1 MVPTLRPDHP
11 EATLTE
17 PARFTQL
24 QDLSAAFTDLLA
36 KVAPGIVS
44 VHSHRSR
51 SSGFVWR
58 PGLIVTADEAL
69 SEDGDFAVRLPS
81 GDIVAA
87 QLAGRDSTTDVALL
101 RVDRA
106 DLQPVLL
113 EALPV
118 TTGALAMAVG
128 AEDGTPT
135 VAVGVVARAAGP
147 WRSLRSGE
155 IEARIELDLRLRRSA
170 EGGLTLNAVGQAI
183 GMAVFGPR
191 RRVLVIPT
199 ATIERVA
206 TKLENYGR
214 IARGYIG
221 LGLQPVAIEGDESG
235 AMVMSVDPRG
245 PGAAAGSIRETS
257 LSPGTASRSGMCT
270 RFCARSDRTASAR
283 RSRSGCVEPA
293 RQDRFR

>member
-1 MVPTLRPDHP
+1 M
-11 EATLTE
+11 TE
-17 PARFTQL
+17 VAPSNYI
-24 QDLSAAFTDLLA
+24 QDLSAAFTGLVG

-69 SEDGDFAVRLPS
+69 SEEGEFAVTLPG
-81 GDIVAA
+81 GDTVAA

-101 RVDRA
+101 RVDHA

-113 EALPV
+113 EASPV
-118 TTGALAMAVG
+118 ATGALVMAVG
-128 AEDGTPT
+128 AEDGAPT
-135 VAVGVVARAAGP
+135 IAVGVVSRSAGS
-147 WRSLRSGE
+147 WRSLRGGE
-155 IEARIELDLRLRRSA
+155 MDARIELDLSLRRAS
-170 EGGLTLNAVGQAI
+170 EGAPTLDAHGQAI

-191 RRVLVIPT
+191 RRVLVIPS

-206 TKLENYGR
+206 AKLEQFGR

-221 LGLQPVAIEGDESG
+221 LGLQPVAIEGPDESG

-245 PGAAAGSIRETS
+245 PGAAAGVYQGDIIVTWNSEPVRHVHSLLRALGPDSVGKTVTLGLRRAGEIRQVPLTIAERY
-257 LSPGTASRSGMCT
+257 A
-270 RFCARSDRTASAR
+270 A
-283 RSRSGCVEPA
+283 
-293 RQDRFR
+293 